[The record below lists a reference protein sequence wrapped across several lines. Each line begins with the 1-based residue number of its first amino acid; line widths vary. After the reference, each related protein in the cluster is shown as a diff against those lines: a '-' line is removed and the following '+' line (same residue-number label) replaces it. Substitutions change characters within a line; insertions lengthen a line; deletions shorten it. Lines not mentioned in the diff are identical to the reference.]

1 MKFKMKKRHY
11 RYKITHYQIHRS
23 PLIQR
28 LIDALLAR
36 INLTEMIIQ
45 TKKMTMKIF
54 LYMKTILSRKLFR
67 QIFLLLIIIGHITI
81 LIINSKIIK
90 KSLRSC
96 QV

>member
-1 MKFKMKKRHY
+1 MKKRLN
-11 RYKITHYQIHRS
+11 RYKITQYRIHRR

-54 LYMKTILSRKLFR
+54 LYMKTILNRKLFR
-67 QIFLLLIIIGHITI
+67 QIIPLLIIIGHKTI
-81 LIINSKIIK
+81 LIINSKIKK

-96 QV
+96 QA